1 MDEGKDYNV
10 HTDIKVRLD
19 FDGTDEMNILA
30 MPAVQSQ
37 FTDHVMTVFRD
48 DRTLSEHVSGNLDF
62 TFDGRNARVQYIFS
76 CHDDSPAEAESF
88 SRFCVNGVKP
98 RLQAFGCVVQAV
110 TCHAEEADMTWLD
123 ELEDRLFGK
132 AKKGA

>member
-10 HTDIKVRLD
+10 HTDVRIRLN
-19 FDGTDEMNILA
+19 FDGTGEMNILA
-30 MPAVQSQ
+30 MPAVQSSFADQ
-37 FTDHVMTVFRD
+37 VASLFRD

-62 TFDGRNARVQYIFS
+62 AFDGRNARIQYTFS

-88 SRFCVNGVKP
+88 SRFCLNHIKN
-98 RLQAFGCVVQAV
+98 RLQGFKCRVQSV

-123 ELEDRLFGK
+123 ELEGRLF
-132 AKKGA
+132 A